1 MLLILVVIRIN
12 DFQIKDQGPKSFFL
26 YLSIFDPKSTTVL
39 YTVVF
44 SFSITSSN
52 MSKNFTLC
60 PANGRATCMISY
72 PFQETEGVV
81 ENNGFEPLTPCVQGR
96 CSSQLS

>member
-1 MLLILVVIRIN
+1 MTSVIIQNIL
-12 DFQIKDQGPKSFFL
+12 PKPPVLFPYTISLEYLVYNRLYCCFL
-26 YLSIFDPKSTTVL
+26 F
-39 YTVVF
+39 
-44 SFSITSSN
+44 FSITSSN
-52 MSKNFTLC
+52 MSKNVAPSAL
-60 PANGRATCMISY
+60 RSVCMISY